1 MYSEVARR
9 HAKACAEKSNA
20 PPPPEAK
27 RGRKVRACD
36 RCSQGKLS
44 CDALIPSCSRCVA
57 QNKTCTYERRRLL
70 ASENGE
76 ANAAGLICK
85 APFLLSFTDTSK
97 ETTVDAFVQD
107 ASYTTNEEV
116 THCHHTIRATAPR
129 PPAAPAT
136 SFYTSSIWDAIADL
150 QDHQSSIPPTIGN
163 IEDHINSDH
172 GLYAGLGL
180 DDDPATSAVLAVL
193 AARMDEIR
201 QHLQA
206 TYDHIILTSTTTP
219 NRSPPIFFDPA
230 LAQTVFTAA
239 NAKHFLW
246 SYFHRCHPELP
257 ILHRPSFRV
266 DDVRLSSTPL
276 LLAVVVAGAVFC
288 TPTDAALAARRF
300 VSVAEAFV
308 YGQGLFARDDDDYDD
323 YGGRGDAVR
332 EEGDLQTLQAALI
345 INVLQSGMNDGAA
358 RRRLKARRHP
368 LFVAKLREKGL
379 LASRRRGRR
388 RRGRQQ
394 EWGATEGPED
404 AWQTFVAD
412 EMRVR

>member
-1 MYSEVARR
+1 M
-9 HAKACAEKSNA
+9 
-20 PPPPEAK
+20 
-27 RGRKVRACD
+27 
-36 RCSQGKLS
+36 
-44 CDALIPSCSRCVA
+44 
-57 QNKTCTYERRRLL
+57 
-70 ASENGE
+70 
-76 ANAAGLICK
+76 
-85 APFLLSFTDTSK
+85 
-97 ETTVDAFVQD
+97 QD

-129 PPAAPAT
+129 PPTTPAST
-136 SFYTSSIWDAIADL
+136 LYTFSIWDAIADF
-150 QDHQSSIPPTIGN
+150 QDHQSSIPTIGN

-180 DDDPATSAVLAVL
+180 DDDPATSAIMAVL

-206 TYDHIILTSTTTP
+206 TYDHIILTSTTA
-219 NRSPPIFFDPA
+219 RSPPIFFEPA

-257 ILHRPSFRV
+257 ILHRPSFRA

-308 YGQGLFARDDDDYDD
+308 YGQGVFARDGDDVDE
-323 YGGRGDAVR
+323 YGGGVIGGGRDAVR
-332 EEGDLQTLQAALI
+332 NEEEKDLQTLQAALI
-345 INVLQSGMNDGAA
+345 INTLQSGMSDGAA

-368 LFVAKLREKGL
+368 LLVAKLRERGL
-379 LASRRRGRR
+379 LASRRRRR
-388 RRGRQQ
+388 RGRGRGRGRQQ
-394 EWGATEGPED
+394 EWGAAEGPDD
-404 AWQTFVAD
+404 AWQAFVAD